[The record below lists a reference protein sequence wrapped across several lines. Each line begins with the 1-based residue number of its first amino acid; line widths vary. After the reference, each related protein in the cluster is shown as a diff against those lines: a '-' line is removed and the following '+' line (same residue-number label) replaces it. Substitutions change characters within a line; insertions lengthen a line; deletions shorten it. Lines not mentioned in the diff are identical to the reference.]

1 MFFQIYANANTQ
13 NKIVIFVAM
22 QGTVIKSTGSWYIVK
37 TNDGQL
43 LNCRMRGKF
52 RMQDIKSTN
61 PIVVG
66 DKVLLSQEEES
77 FLIDELFDRK
87 NIIVRKSVNL
97 SKQTHILASNID
109 QAILVVTMQSP
120 LTSTGFIDR
129 FLVSAQA
136 YGIEVV
142 ILFNKVDLYDE
153 ATMALMR
160 ERRSIY
166 EKIGYQ
172 CLTKSTLNDDLSD
185 VKNLMKDKVNVISG
199 HSGVGKSTLLNM
211 IQPNLNIHT
220 QEVSEQHQQ
229 GQHTTTFS
237 EMHDLDFGA
246 SIIDTPGV
254 RGFGL
259 IEMDKYELGDYF
271 IEFFKLKPECKFN
284 NCLHINEPKCAVKL
298 ALEKGQI
305 APSRYKNYLNML
317 EQDDESF
324 RINRYEK

>member
-1 MFFQIYANANTQ
+1 ML
-13 NKIVIFVAM
+13 M
-22 QGTVIKSTGSWYIVK
+22 QGVVIKSTGSWYIVK
-37 TNDGQL
+37 TEDGEL
-43 LNCRMRGKF
+43 LNCRIRGKF

-66 DKVLLSQEEES
+66 DKVLLSQEEDS

-120 LTSTGFIDR
+120 QTSTGFIDR

-136 YGIEVV
+136 YGVDVV
-142 ILFNKVDLYDE
+142 ILFNKTDLYDK
-153 ATMALMR
+153 ATLALLK

-166 EKIGYQ
+166 EKIGYR
-172 CLTKSTLNDDLSD
+172 CLSKSTLNDDLSD
-185 VKNLMKDKVNVISG
+185 IKKLMKAKVNVISG
-199 HSGVGKSTLLNM
+199 HSGVGKSTLLNS
-211 IQPNLNIHT
+211 IQPNLNITT
-220 QEVSEQHQQ
+220 QEISEQHQQ

-271 IEFFKLKPECKFN
+271 IEFFKLKSDCKFN

-298 ALEKGQI
+298 ALENGEI

-317 EQDDESF
+317 EQDEESF

>member
-1 MFFQIYANANTQ
+1 
-13 NKIVIFVAM
+13 M
-22 QGTVIKSTGSWYIVK
+22 QGVIIKSTGSWYIVK
-37 TNDGQL
+37 TDDGEL
-43 LNCRMRGKF
+43 LNCRIRGKF

-66 DKVLLSQEEES
+66 DKVLLSQEEDS
-77 FLIDELFDRK
+77 FLIDELFNRK

-109 QAILVVTMQSP
+109 QAILVVTMRSP
-120 LTSTGFIDR
+120 HTSTGFIDR

-136 YGIEVV
+136 YGVDVV
-142 ILFNKVDLYDE
+142 ILFNKTDLYDK
-153 ATMALMR
+153 ATLVLLE

-166 EKIGYQ
+166 EKIGYR
-172 CLTKSTLNDDLSD
+172 CLSKSTLNDDLSD
-185 VKNLMKDKVNVISG
+185 IKELMKAKVNVISG
-199 HSGVGKSTLLNM
+199 HSGVGKSTLLNS
-211 IQPNLNIHT
+211 IQPNLNITT
-220 QEVSEQHQQ
+220 QEISEQHQQ

-237 EMHDLDFGA
+237 EMHELDFGA

-259 IEMDKYELGDYF
+259 IEMNKYELGDYF
-271 IEFFKLKPECKFN
+271 VEFFKLKSDCKFN

-298 ALEKGQI
+298 ALENGEI
-305 APSRYKNYLNML
+305 ASSRYKNYLNML
-317 EQDDESF
+317 EQDEESF

>member
-1 MFFQIYANANTQ
+1 
-13 NKIVIFVAM
+13 M
-22 QGTVIKSTGSWYIVK
+22 QGVVIKSTGSWYIVK
-37 TNDGQL
+37 TEDGEL
-43 LNCRMRGKF
+43 LNCRIRGKF

-66 DKVLLSQEEES
+66 DKVLLSQEEDS

-120 LTSTGFIDR
+120 QTSTGFIDR

-136 YGIEVV
+136 YGVDVV
-142 ILFNKVDLYDE
+142 ILFNKTDLYDK
-153 ATMALMR
+153 ATLALLKQ
-160 ERRSIY
+160 RRSIY
-166 EKIGYQ
+166 EKIGYR
-172 CLTKSTLNDDLSD
+172 CLSKSTLNDDLSD
-185 VKNLMKDKVNVISG
+185 IKKLMKAKVNVISG
-199 HSGVGKSTLLNM
+199 HSGVGKSTLLNS
-211 IQPNLNIHT
+211 IQPNLNITT
-220 QEVSEQHQQ
+220 QEISEQHQQ

-271 IEFFKLKPECKFN
+271 IEFFKLKSDCKFN

-298 ALEKGQI
+298 ALENGEI

-317 EQDDESF
+317 EQDEESF

>member
-1 MFFQIYANANTQ
+1 ML
-13 NKIVIFVAM
+13 M
-22 QGTVIKSTGSWYIVK
+22 QGVVIKSTGSWYIVK
-37 TNDGQL
+37 TDDGEL
-43 LNCRMRGKF
+43 LNCRIRGKF

-66 DKVLLSQEEES
+66 DKVLLSQEEDS

-120 LTSTGFIDR
+120 QTSTGFIDR

-136 YGIEVV
+136 YGVDVV
-142 ILFNKVDLYDE
+142 ILFNKTDLYDK
-153 ATMALMR
+153 ATLALLE

-166 EKIGYQ
+166 EKIGYR
-172 CLTKSTLNDDLSD
+172 CLSKSTLNDDFSD
-185 VKNLMKDKVNVISG
+185 IKELMKSKVNVISG
-199 HSGVGKSTLLNM
+199 HSGVGKSTLLNS
-211 IQPNLNIHT
+211 IQPNLNITT
-220 QEVSEQHQQ
+220 QEISEQHQQ

-271 IEFFKLKPECKFN
+271 VEFFKLKSDCKFN

-298 ALEKGQI
+298 ALENGEI

-317 EQDDESF
+317 EQDEESF